1 MPSLLYSQSVIEC
14 WIHFLAKDR
23 GKEVIFSKVIEE
35 LKTERKRD
43 EEEARLIGFLHHKLR
58 RCESMS

>member
-1 MPSLLYSQSVIEC
+1 MRSMPKSQPVIEC
-14 WIHFLAKDR
+14 WAHFLAKDR

-35 LKTERKRD
+35 LKKERKRD
-43 EEEARLIGFLHHKLR
+43 EEGARLIDFLHHKLR